1 MSRVNIKM
9 VEYWLGGECRDSFC
23 ESKEVIMEI
32 ANSIYDKETWTPE
45 ILYNDIVETW
55 KGREE

>member
-9 VEYWLGGECRDSFC
+9 VEYWIGNENPKKVL
-23 ESKEVIMEI
+23 MEI